1 MKKLILIFFVFNLI
15 NSCEE
20 KKDSTDNSSVINAF
34 AKIDEKNEGFFTK
47 EDRRKNYK
55 NSLVNN
61 LDKKESLE
69 NNISYN
75 GYGSDSRKK
84 DKKKSLSSKSISKN
98 KKANYSYQTNSTPQ
112 TYSTYSTN

>member
-1 MKKLILIFFVFNLI
+1 LKKTIILFLALGYFYSCSERNDS
-15 NSCEE
+15 NS
-20 KKDSTDNSSVINAF
+20 DSNVIDAF
-34 AKIDEKNEGFFTK
+34 AKIDKKEEGLFTK

-69 NNISYN
+69 KNISYN
-75 GYGSDSRKK
+75 GYGSS
-84 DKKKSLSSKSISKN
+84 KKKKEKNKAISLKSKN
-98 KKANYSYQTNSTPQ
+98 KKANYSYQTNSAPQ

>member
-1 MKKLILIFFVFNLI
+1 MKKIIFLYLVLGYFYSCSQKNDS
-15 NSCEE
+15 NS
-20 KKDSTDNSSVINAF
+20 DSTALDAF
-34 AKIDEKNEGFFTK
+34 AKIDKKEEGLFTK
-47 EDRRKNYK
+47 DDRRKNYK

-75 GYGSDSRKK
+75 GYGSS
-84 DKKKSLSSKSISKN
+84 KKKEEKKLKKIN
-98 KKANYSYQTNSTPQ
+98 KKANYSYQTNSAPQ

>member
-1 MKKLILIFFVFNLI
+1 LKKTIILFLALGYFYSCSERNDS
-15 NSCEE
+15 NS
-20 KKDSTDNSSVINAF
+20 DSTVIDAF
-34 AKIDEKNEGFFTK
+34 AKIDKKEEGFFTK

-69 NNISYN
+69 KNISYN
-75 GYGSDSRKK
+75 GYGSSKK
-84 DKKKSLSSKSISKN
+84 QKEKNKLTSLKLKSKN
-98 KKANYSYQTNSTPQ
+98 KKTNYSYQTNSAPQ

>member
-1 MKKLILIFFVFNLI
+1 MKKIIPILLVLSLLYYCNEEN
-15 NSCEE
+15 NS
-20 KKDSTDNSSVINAF
+20 KTDSNVIDAF
-34 AKIDEKNEGFFTK
+34 AKIDKKEEAFFTK

-69 NNISYN
+69 KNISYN
-75 GYGSDSRKK
+75 GYGSS
-84 DKKKSLSSKSISKN
+84 KKKKEKNKLTSLKLKSKN
-98 KKANYSYQTNSTPQ
+98 KKTNYSYQTNSAPQ